1 MVRWSLC
8 EGRLNIKKRKKQSVP
23 GKMVVVVRWSFYGR
37 SFWPGGT
44 VILTSRGS
52 QGHTV
57 RQQNGLAPG
66 NITATRGDP
75 RSSAK
80 NRKKVNS
87 GIVNTIN
94 F

>member
-57 RQQNGLAPG
+57 RQQNGLVGKHYRYHVP
-66 NITATRGDP
+66 P
-75 RSSAK
+75 SSAK
-80 NRKKVNS
+80 KVNEIS
-87 GIVNTIN
+87 ETTN
-94 F
+94 